1 MSKEITVT
9 ANVQITAISK
19 MGEEQYEESMEYING
34 FWGGLDGWKAKT
46 AKELS
51 DFIKAEVPADDAV
64 VTDVKMFIRDIDDKE
79 DTDEDSTE
87 SL

>member
-19 MGEEQYEESMEYING
+19 MSEEQYEESMEYING

-51 DFIKAEVPADDAV
+51 DFIKEEGAPVGLLEFSD
-64 VTDVKMFIRDIDDKE
+64 RNRGG
-79 DTDEDSTE
+79 
-87 SL
+87 